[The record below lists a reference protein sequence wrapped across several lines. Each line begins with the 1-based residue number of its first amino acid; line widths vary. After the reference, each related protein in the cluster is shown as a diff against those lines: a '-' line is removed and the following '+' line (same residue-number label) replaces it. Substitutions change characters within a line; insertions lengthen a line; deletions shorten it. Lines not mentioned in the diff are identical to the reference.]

1 MYFCI
6 IDSSS
11 NASLSFRT
19 SPVCMGFDLHAVLII
34 MYFYIN
40 LSPITG
46 TTSNRK
52 ELFRVGGN

>member
-11 NASLSFRT
+11 NASLSFR

-52 ELFRVGGN
+52 ELFRVGRN